1 MAADHRAANCFMT
14 PLHKS
19 LAVPRKA
26 GRIFALCAI
35 SSALA
40 VVFLCAR
47 TPQSTETDL
56 VSYKENRAPGA
67 ASSPLPRQ
75 RTQDSHTVATPEKP
89 SQIVGSVSVESTFG
103 DAARRLGVDPQT
115 TAMLASAFANQLDLR
130 RDLRAGDTLSVVM
143 PPPNDASARN
153 EPVAVRLTA
162 KGVAHDLFLHRSLD
176 AKPFYLSLD
185 GQETRPSF
193 SRFPLQFT
201 RVSSTF
207 SAHRLDP
214 VTHRWQSHDGVD
226 LAAPVGTPVHA
237 TARGVVKFIGW
248 QRGYGKV
255 IVLQNL
261 RSYSTVFAHL
271 SRFAKGLRRGSRI
284 KRGALIGYVGR
295 TGWTTG
301 PHLHYEVHVRSVPKD
316 PLTVALPTQTRL
328 ASQEKSRFETNARVL
343 QHVLEGGDERAGAG

>member
-1 MAADHRAANCFMT
+1 MT
-14 PLHKS
+14 PLLKS
-19 LAVPRKA
+19 LALPGKA
-26 GRIFALCAI
+26 GQIFALCAI

-40 VVFLCAR
+40 AALLCAR
-47 TPQSTETDL
+47 TPKSAEDVP
-56 VSYKENRAPGA
+56 VSYKEDRAPLA
-67 ASSPLPRQ
+67 ASSPVSRQ
-75 RTQDSHTVATPEKP
+75 QPQQDQTAATPEKP
-89 SQIVGSVSVESTFG
+89 SHIVGSVSVESTFG

-115 TAMLASAFANQLDLR
+115 TATLARAFAYQLDLR

-143 PPPNDASARN
+143 PPPGDASASV
-153 EPVAVRLTA
+153 EPLAVRLTA

-185 GQETRPSF
+185 GKDTRPSF

-255 IVLQNL
+255 IVLQNP

-284 KRGALIGYVGR
+284 KRGAVIGYVGR

-328 ASQEKSRFETNARVL
+328 ASQDKSRFETNARVL
-343 QHVLEGGDERAGAG
+343 QHVLEGGDDRAGAS